1 MNGEVVIE
9 KCILY
14 ALLDFLIR
22 HFMARTIQFIVFV
35 FFSCLSSLKKTNFS
49 LKSTKEPSAWVAL
62 EGGHLQAAGNIPK
75 VQMELRPRA
84 VPVLNIREWR
94 RL

>member
-1 MNGEVVIE
+1 MTIYFKAFCSLKG
-9 KCILY
+9 CILVVFT
-14 ALLDFLIR
+14 LLF
-22 HFMARTIQFIVFV
+22 
-35 FFSCLSSLKKTNFS
+35 TNFS

-62 EGGHLQAAGNIPK
+62 EEGHLQVAGNIPK

-84 VPVLNIREWR
+84 VPVLNIKEWR